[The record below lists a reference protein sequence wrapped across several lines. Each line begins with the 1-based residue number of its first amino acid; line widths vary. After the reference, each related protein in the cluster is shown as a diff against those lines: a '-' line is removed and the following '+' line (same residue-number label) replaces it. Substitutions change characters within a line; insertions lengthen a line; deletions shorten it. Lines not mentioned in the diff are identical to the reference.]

1 MDDVKEETV
10 PRKQG
15 ITKERLFVVLSIL
28 ATELCERLTYYSVVA
43 NMVLFCTSILK
54 MSSDD
59 ASVVTLV
66 FAGNFIQLQTFK
78 LQLMNQDLSSAPLKT
93 VWAQVRADYILAW
106 SGSNLFHTL
115 MVHLF
120 LKYFLKKELIFKK
133 KLTDDK

>member
-1 MDDVKEETV
+1 MPPPVPADTAEMDDVKEENV
-10 PRKQG
+10 PQKQG

-66 FAGNFIQLQTFK
+66 FAGNFHAQIQTVLSEGF
-78 LQLMNQDLSSAPLKT
+78 QL
-93 VWAQVRADYILAW
+93 
-106 SGSNLFHTL
+106 
-115 MVHLF
+115 
-120 LKYFLKKELIFKK
+120 
-133 KLTDDK
+133 